1 MKINNFCDSIVQNI
15 SLSDDS
21 RFMSYDSEMINL
33 CQKHLI
39 KFLKIYIEANRD
51 KEIQANLLTAEVAE
65 KMEELLGIDTL
76 GDLSDMIRQEAIYYI
91 RLFQLR
97 NRHMLGL
104 VNILKLYDSDQRLS
118 AVAKLNSL
126 IMLSICCYGAGNSV
140 DIPLFGLT
148 DHDNSPK
155 GKEHQ
160 DLEVSILFLLRN
172 MNDINLSLAEPFVGS
187 PFDVL
192 LSDVGRKKPVAASAA
207 SSDTESDENTQ
218 EVEPA
223 VEELVQEKETD
234 SIQSLFSLNEKIA
247 FSSLVVLFIAIMF
260 GVWYNNARNIV

>member
-1 MKINNFCDSIVQNI
+1 MKLNNFCESIVQNI
-15 SLSDDS
+15 SLADDS
-21 RFMSYDSEMINL
+21 RFQGFDSQVITICEM
-33 CQKHLI
+33 HLI
-39 KFLKIYIEANRD
+39 KFLKLYIETYRNV
-51 KEIQANLLTAEVAE
+51 EIQTNEISKELAD

-76 GDLSDMIRQEAIYYI
+76 GDLAEPLKQEAIYYI

-104 VNILKLYDSDQRLS
+104 VNILKLYDSEQRLS

-126 IMLSICCYGAGNSV
+126 IMLSICCYGAGTSTDV
-140 DIPLFGLT
+140 PLFGLT
-148 DHDNSPK
+148 NHDNTAK

-192 LSDVGRKKPVAASAA
+192 LSDIGQKKPAAVSAA
-207 SSDTESDENTQ
+207 SSDAESES
-218 EVEPA
+218 EVEP
-223 VEELVQEKETD
+223 LVQQEPSALEKEID
-234 SIQSLFSLNEKIA
+234 EAKNLFSQTEKFAVLSI
-247 FSSLVVLFIAIMF
+247 VVLILAIAY
-260 GVWYNNARNIV
+260 GVWHTNARNIV